1 MRGMALV
8 NAATLI
14 AELGDLSRFANPRQ
28 LMAHLGLVPSEH
40 SSGVSVRRGE
50 LIKAGNGAVRGAGV
64 TLERPSFGAWKPF

>member
-1 MRGMALV
+1 
-8 NAATLI
+8 
-14 AELGDLSRFANPRQ
+14 
-28 LMAHLGLVPSEH
+28 MAHLGLVPSEH